1 MMQCPKCKF
10 EQPVSDTCAHC
21 GIIFSRY
28 KEAQERK
35 KEIVKD
41 IRPSPSLENNS
52 SNDLLFYSM
61 CVIFISVL
69 FARALFFMEFPVFLD
84 PYFRL
89 LVLGAMG
96 WLGFGIVPRA
106 GAMFAR
112 LEQKTDT
119 RWGLDGFNVYDK
131 KAIFIFSAFGLTF
144 FSYLA
149 WALLTGSIDCFAGKN
164 RTCHEIYDSI
174 ADPGE
179 FWVTG
184 LVYYFV
190 ALIPTIVA
198 FMGVQLR
205 RDREQP

>member
-1 MMQCPKCKF
+1 MQCPKCKF
-10 EQPVSDTCAHC
+10 EQPASDTCTHC

-28 KEAQERK
+28 KVVKERE
-35 KEIVKD
+35 KETPKD
-41 IRPSPSLENNS
+41 IRPSPPSQDNIGNE
-52 SNDLLFYSM
+52 LLFYSM
-61 CVIFISVL
+61 CVIFIAVL
-69 FARALFFMEFPVFLD
+69 FARAIFFIEFPVFLD

-89 LVLGAMG
+89 LMLGAMV

-106 GAMFAR
+106 GALFAR

-131 KAIFIFSAFGLTF
+131 KAIFLFSTFGLALL
-144 FSYLA
+144 SYLA
-149 WALLTGSIDCFAGKN
+149 WSVLSGNIDCFAGRN
-164 RTCHEIYDSI
+164 RTCHEIYNSI

-179 FWVTG
+179 FWVTA

-205 RDREQP
+205 RNMK

>member
-1 MMQCPKCKF
+1 MMQCPKCKL
-10 EQPVSDTCAHC
+10 EQPTSDTCANC

-28 KEAQERK
+28 KEVQERK
-35 KEIVKD
+35 QETVKEF
-41 IRPSPSLENNS
+41 RPSLSLQNNS

-69 FARALFFMEFPVFLD
+69 FARALFFIEFPVYLD

-89 LVLGAMG
+89 LVLGSMG
-96 WLGFGIVPRA
+96 WLAFGVVPRA

-112 LEQKTDT
+112 LDQQTDT

-149 WALLTGSIDCFAGKN
+149 WGLLSGSIDCFAGKH

-179 FWVTG
+179 FLVTV

-205 RDREQP
+205 RDMQ